1 VQAKTIA
8 FINFKGGVGKTAT
21 VVNIA
26 ANLAK
31 YQGKKVLVVDLDP
44 QCNSSVWLLSPD
56 VWKNHVADPT
66 RSTFQIFEDQ
76 IVGTHRFDFERA
88 VLKGVPY
95 GEGLPLIAR
104 LDLLPASIDLLRLED
119 KLHQN
124 RYAQFFKYL
133 YKALKPYHKAYDYIF
148 LDCAPNLYSVT
159 KNALF
164 AADYCVVPYLPDYLS
179 LSGFSIL
186 ADQVEEFY
194 ERVGGFLT
202 GRTRPQIAA
211 LIVSHYRQVGN
222 VFAHAVNELEIQ
234 AELLRAGGKIHPRTA
249 VLQPFIRHDVKV
261 AESTSE
267 HLPVILYAPGSNG
280 AQDYADLSQNFVVHF
295 EKTL

>member
-1 VQAKTIA
+1 MSAKTIA

-31 YQGKKVLVVDLDP
+31 YHDKRVLIVDLDP
-44 QCNSSVWLLSPD
+44 QCNSSLWLLNPET
-56 VWKNHVADPT
+56 WKAHVGDLT
-66 RSTFQIFEDQ
+66 KSTYQIFDDQ
-76 IVGTHRFDFERA
+76 IIGSHRFDFNQA
-88 VLKGVPY
+88 VLRGVPF
-95 GEGLPLIAR
+95 GGGLPLIAK
-104 LDLLPASIDLLRLED
+104 LDLLPAAVDMLRLED

-124 RYAQFFKYL
+124 RHLQFFKFL
-133 YKALKPYHKAYDYIF
+133 AKALKPHHDSYDYIF

-159 KNALF
+159 KAALF
-164 AADYCVVPYLPDYLS
+164 AADYCAVPYLPDYLS

-186 ADQVEEFY
+186 AEQVEEFY
-194 ERVGGFLT
+194 DRVSGSLT
-202 GRTRPQIAA
+202 GRTRPRIAA

-222 VFAHAVNELEIQ
+222 VFAHAINELEIQ
-234 AELLRAGGKIHPRTA
+234 IQQLRERGLIHPRT
-249 VLQPFIRHDVKV
+249 VLLPPYIRHDVKV

-267 HLPVILYAPGSNG
+267 HLPVALYAPNCNG
-280 AQDYADLSQNFVVHF
+280 AQDYADLSHNFITHF